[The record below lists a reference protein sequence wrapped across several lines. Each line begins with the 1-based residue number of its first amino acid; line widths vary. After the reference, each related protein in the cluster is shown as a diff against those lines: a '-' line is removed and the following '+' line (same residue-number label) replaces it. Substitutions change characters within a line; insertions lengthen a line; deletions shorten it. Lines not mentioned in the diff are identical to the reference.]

1 MIQLRCT
8 KKVQDLLS
16 FKKENLSEPSDS
28 HHIMGNWFV
37 NVFTQNRRNIL
48 VYMNEKT
55 LLSFVLVG
63 VTKSKAKLIIEEF
76 PIGLARLLISEGFS
90 EHQISKVVASLQEI
104 EIAPTASR
112 KFNGNMNDIIF
123 MYQNYIEMD
132 GGLECCDLGANIKKV
147 NRTPQRNIDW
157 EYSITKAKKL
167 LIYAT

>member
-16 FKKENLSEPSDS
+16 LKKENLSEPSDS
-28 HHIMGNWFV
+28 QHIIGNWFV

-55 LLSFVLVG
+55 LLSFIIVG
-63 VTKSKAKLIIEEF
+63 VTKSKAKLIIEGF
-76 PIGLARLLISEGFS
+76 PIGLAHLLDSEGFS
-90 EHQISKVVASLQEI
+90 DHQISKVVESLQEI
-104 EIAPTASR
+104 YIAPTASR
-112 KFNGNMNDIIF
+112 KFNGNMNDLIF
-123 MYQNYIEMD
+123 MYQNHIEMD
-132 GGLECCDLGANIKKV
+132 GGLEHCDLEAIIKKV

-167 LIYAT
+167 LISAT